1 MGKIYIGDTLISI
14 TPGSTE
20 AEAAYTKAQSDQKIT
35 DLIDGAPDTL
45 NTLNEIA
52 EGIGN
57 LKLDS
62 LADVEIKDGKV
73 GTIDT
78 ISGGTQAVDGEYT
91 GVGSASSGSGT
102 GATFNVVVASGSV
115 GSITV
120 NNAGSGYIIDETL
133 SITEESLGYNGSSGT
148 GSDPVTFD
156 VATLADAGIM
166 IYDATAAGTKAD
178 PHFINKTLSEIG
190 IVTSASPVFTGDFTV
205 DENANGTTFFVDST
219 NDRVGIGTKVPG
231 AKLVVIGDTKLNGD
245 LSVDTN
251 ELFVDSTNSRV
262 GIGTATPTAGHNL
275 TVAGS
280 SLFNHNILLPGV
292 SKGFT
297 KQNCYYKTGGIRL
310 QKAASANDEV
320 TLRYNGATSN
330 DFIIQQQY
338 NNAAA
343 GKITLVGTLPSGNAN
358 VGETA
363 IRLDAQV
370 IDVGF
375 TNVNL
380 INLKGDTE
388 VGSNKSVIFKDSRDA
403 TDGLQ
408 FFHTGVRA
416 AAGEAGR
423 DAIQMGMYGNSGDA
437 DYGKFK
443 ITHKVGS
450 ATNTDVLSVSNG
462 GGNITIHKPTQFTNG
477 ISGTLSTA
485 AQGNI
490 TSVGNL
496 TSATVSGDLSVDTD
510 TLKVDATNDRV
521 GINKAVPTVALDV
534 NGNAIA
540 AEPTASTHLATK
552 NYVDGGEFNF
562 NVYQQNSGNSTAAVV
577 DIGNQHI
584 PSVDIEYA
592 YIGAYTGILPAQLF
606 KNKTYYDFYLRLNR
620 GVTGFGDQCF
630 FGGST
635 QETHITPQIT
645 TLGNEV
651 YKDNV
656 YLSGTVDIPNTITQM
671 GTGVFSGANISS
683 YTIGTGIST
692 IPDSTF
698 KDCYSLT
705 AVNFPSHITSI
716 GASAFSGAAG
726 ALSSPILT
734 IPDNIITIGDN
745 AFDSFGGSSLT
756 TLTIGDGV
764 TTIGDDVFSNSGN
777 NLSSLTLGSSVTTIG
792 VNAFRDMYSITSFTI
807 PNSVTSIDTGAF
819 QAAYSMGNV
828 TFESGG
834 TSLSIGT
841 SAFSDHYD
849 ATIIDLPAHVSALG
863 NNAFGG
869 AGNSFS
875 GGTPLIVRLRA
886 TSPPA
891 ITGAPFSSSNASDIE
906 VPTSALSAYGGVG
919 GTFAGLNVVDGGF

>member
-78 ISGGTQAVDGEYT
+78 ISGGTQVVDGTYT

-133 SITEESLGYNGSSGT
+133 SITEESLGYNGSGGT

-190 IVTSASPVFTGDFTV
+190 IITSASPVFTGDFTV

-343 GKITLVGTLPSGNAN
+343 GKITLVGTLPAGNAN

-490 TSVGNL
+490 TSVGTL
-496 TSATVSGDLSVDTD
+496 TTATVSGDLSVDTD

-521 GINKAVPTVALDV
+521 GINKAVPTAALDV
-534 NGNAIA
+534 NGSIVCNGTVTCSNMLDVSGD
-540 AEPTASTHLATK
+540 AEFTGSVLFDQSVEFVDEVDFSGGNVIGLVDLNIDGTLLS
-552 NYVDGGEFNF
+552 VDGSLNKVGINHTP
-562 NVYQQNSGNSTAAVV
+562 VSGSNTLHV
-577 DIGNQHI
+577 N
-584 PSVDIEYA
+584 
-592 YIGAYTGILPAQLF
+592 
-606 KNKTYYDFYLRLNR
+606 
-620 GVTGFGDQCF
+620 
-630 FGGST
+630 GG
-635 QETHITPQIT
+635 
-645 TLGNEV
+645 L
-651 YKDNV
+651 
-656 YLSGTVDIPNTITQM
+656 TV
-671 GTGVFSGANISS
+671 
-683 YTIGTGIST
+683 
-692 IPDSTF
+692 
-698 KDCYSLT
+698 
-705 AVNFPSHITSI
+705 
-716 GASAFSGAAG
+716 
-726 ALSSPILT
+726 
-734 IPDNIITIGDN
+734 
-745 AFDSFGGSSLT
+745 
-756 TLTIGDGV
+756 
-764 TTIGDDVFSNSGN
+764 
-777 NLSSLTLGSSVTTIG
+777 
-792 VNAFRDMYSITSFTI
+792 
-807 PNSVTSIDTGAF
+807 
-819 QAAYSMGNV
+819 
-828 TFESGG
+828 ESGG
-834 TSLSIGT
+834 EKGLFIQPGNYEYKIGDIDAGDVGTYLEINSNTGKSIFHNCNLGINKTPTSGIELDVNGDAFISGT
-841 SAFSDHYD
+841 ITSEGSLIIQGDFESETTLDLVGGSGISATD
-849 ATIIDLPAHVSALG
+849 TIQ
-863 NNAFGG
+863 
-869 AGNSFS
+869 
-875 GGTPLIVRLRA
+875 T
-886 TSPPA
+886 
-891 ITGAPFSSSNASDIE
+891 TGAIQPGVYADAAARDAAIGSPQAGMMVF
-906 VPTSALSAYGGVG
+906 VTS
-919 GTFAGLNVVDGGF
+919 GTKFQGYTGAAWVDLN